1 MSFWRGTHDL
11 RRGGVVVPCVAPP
24 IPPCVPAP
32 VPATTAGTVGDGG
45 VDCEVDGDG
54 RREENDVRLSEDFEA
69 RAFAAKLIE
78 GTGGIGEESSES
90 WVMSAVLLLRACFN
104 FLKSAIGDRVGCGWL
119 C

>member
-11 RRGGVVVPCVAPP
+11 RRGGVAVPCVA
-24 IPPCVPAP
+24 VTVP
-32 VPATTAGTVGDGG
+32 VPSLITPAAPAGKVGDGG

-69 RAFAAKLIE
+69 RAFAAKEIE

-90 WVMSAVLLLRACFN
+90 WAMSAVLLLRACFN
-104 FLKSAIGDRVGCGWL
+104 FLKRAISEIEV
-119 C
+119 